1 MASPYART
9 VLQILDDT
17 LRLCNDFRASG
28 SDGKKWSWE
37 EAQTALKDTVLD
49 MVRRTGVLKA
59 VRILPLQEDVAI
71 YDLFGDCIR
80 ILRVGIHGLSGTVVL
95 PRSMAEYDRSGRG
108 MVEEGFPREFFKDNI
123 DFGKIGFYPTPSADG
138 SSFTRDSDYGLLR
151 RVVDED
157 GNVLPYDA
165 NLALRRISGVPFTRT
180 GDGQIIR
187 EIISPY
193 GNIML
198 TFVRAPEF
206 PDNPNQYIDSEIPE
220 YIHKD
225 LKYGV
230 ADRLLTGS
238 RLRVHQ
244 VKKKK
249 FGPKWYGVVKDIQ
262 HIAEHKGPLDDT
274 GIPGGGVAGS
284 MSGELFDY
292 PDE

>member
-9 VLQILDDT
+9 VLQILDDS

-28 SDGKKWSWE
+28 SGGKKWSWE
-37 EAQTALKDTVLD
+37 EAEAALKDTVLD

-59 VRILPLQEDVAI
+59 VRVLPLKKDVAI

-95 PRSMAEYDRSGRG
+95 PRSMAEYDRAGCG
-108 MVEEGFPREFFKDNI
+108 MVEEGFPRDFFKDNI
-123 DFGKIGFYPTPSADG
+123 DSGKIGFYPTPSAAG

-157 GNVLPYDA
+157 GNVLPFDD

-206 PDNPNQYIDSEIPE
+206 PDLPNQYIDSEIPE
-220 YIHKD
+220 YTHKD

-249 FGPKWYGVVKDIQ
+249 FGPKWYGVVKDLQ
-262 HIAEHKGPLDDT
+262 HNAEHKGPLDDT
-274 GIPGGGVAGS
+274 GIPGGGVSGT
-284 MSGELFDY
+284 MSDELFDY